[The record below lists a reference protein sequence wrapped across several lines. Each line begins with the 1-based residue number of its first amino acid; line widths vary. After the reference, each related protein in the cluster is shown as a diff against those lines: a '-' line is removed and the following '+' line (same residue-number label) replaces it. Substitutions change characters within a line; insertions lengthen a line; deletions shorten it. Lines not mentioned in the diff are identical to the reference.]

1 MGETIT
7 DIDIEEISSC
17 GPPAYQRA
25 VVKSMGFSEQI
36 SKQMGEK
43 LKMEKN
49 NEGNPASAPVPTQA
63 QAENANVNPAPVAST
78 VAPTNELNP
87 VPAPVSAPAEP
98 VAPVS
103 DNKDAEANVADKPA
117 DQNTQTSDK
126 PEEKNEVVEKAV
138 QSGINNFVKSKDF
151 DVIVEKSVEK
161 ILSKKSVSEPNN
173 KFPNSDEDLNKKDIG
188 ELGASFLQ
196 N

>member
-1 MGETIT
+1 MGETII
-7 DIDIEEISSC
+7 DVDIEEISSC

-43 LKMEKN
+43 RKMEKN
-49 NEGNPASAPVPTQA
+49 NEGIPASAPA
-63 QAENANVNPAPVAST
+63 QAPVAN
-78 VAPTNELNP
+78 AA
-87 VPAPVSAPAEP
+87 PAPIP

-103 DNKDAEANVADKPA
+103 DKKDAENAAEKPA
-117 DQNTQTSDK
+117 DQNTQSSEK

-151 DVIVEKSVEK
+151 DTIVEKSVEK
-161 ILSKKSVSEPNN
+161 ILSKKSVSEPND
-173 KFPNSDEDLNKKDIG
+173 KFPASGEDLNKKDVG
-188 ELGASFLQ
+188 ELGASFLK